1 MLETLVPSKVRR
13 ALFEQLLTHP
23 TERVYLRGLAK
34 SLSVS
39 VTPLRRELKRLE
51 ESGVLRAVEEGH
63 IRFYELVP
71 DAPMFQQLQRAVSMS
86 TSLAPQPPVIQT
98 EPAGVPAKAPSSVAA
113 TQALGSASTAEGLAL
128 LRRPLL
134 IGAMLLALGLAL
146 VAAGLWQVWRVEQ
159 RLVTAPAIVLP
170 GARPAGVTA
179 PPAGSL
185 MHGAR
190 WRLLPGG
197 FGGFSSSAPGP
208 EDL

>member
-1 MLETLVPSKVRR
+1 MLETLVHSKVRR

-63 IRFYELVP
+63 IRFYEVVP
-71 DAPMFQQLQRAVSMS
+71 AAPMFQQLQRAVSMS
-86 TSLAPQPPVIQT
+86 ASLTPQPPIIQT
-98 EPAGVPAKAPSSVAA
+98 EPAGAPAAAPSRAA
-113 TQALGSASTAEGLAL
+113 AARVDSAAEGLAL

-134 IGAMLLALGLAL
+134 IGAALLALGMAL

-159 RLVTAPAIVLP
+159 RLVTMPAIVVP
-170 GARPAGVTA
+170 GARPAGVTT

-197 FGGFSSSAPGP
+197 FGGFSSSGPGS